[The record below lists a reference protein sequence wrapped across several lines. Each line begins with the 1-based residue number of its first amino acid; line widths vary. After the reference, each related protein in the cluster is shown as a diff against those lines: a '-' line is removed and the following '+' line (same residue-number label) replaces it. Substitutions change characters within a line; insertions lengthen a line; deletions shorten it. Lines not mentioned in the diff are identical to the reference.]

1 MIRSIWA
8 FGIYW
13 ILAILSICM
22 YENIDNIVM
31 YVLTVIWGVYS
42 FVLLGIRWCT
52 FSSIMEKYCPYIMR
66 ELRGASLQKNNME
79 VERILDELME
89 STENPEVKKAVQVR
103 KAVYPIWIFQ
113 IYVLA
118 VSLIIM
124 GPVYTVF
131 SSL

>member
-1 MIRSIWA
+1 
-8 FGIYW
+8 
-13 ILAILSICM
+13 
-22 YENIDNIVM
+22 
-31 YVLTVIWGVYS
+31 
-42 FVLLGIRWCT
+42 
-52 FSSIMEKYCPYIMR
+52 MR